1 MMYRLVGQGAARCAL
16 ACLLVIGFMPSAEA
30 AFTATIN
37 GTTIVDGGAGDTD
50 TRVGY
55 IDYKGTVDGYQI
67 ELASSTNNTNPLA
80 NLTTSQLRVV
90 NGTSSVGVDLHV
102 TLSDTFNQPVGYR
115 GTQNMLN
122 TLTRNIVA
130 GLQSSGVVSS
140 TTTGNDGTNS
150 GSTSPVVL
158 TKLPTDSGFSFGSFN
173 RVNEDYTLLQS
184 ILISGL
190 KGNNGVTITA
200 ASYSSSPANL
210 PGNLLGTPAP
220 PAFALLAGGLLTL
233 GLARVRPSRLWR
245 KK

>member
-16 ACLLVIGFMPSAEA
+16 ACLLAIGFMPSAEA

-37 GTTIVDGGAGDTD
+37 GTTIVDNGAGDTD
-50 TRVGY
+50 STVGF
-55 IDYKGTVDGYQI
+55 INFQGTVDGYSI
-67 ELASSTNNTNPLA
+67 RLTSSTNNTDPIA
-80 NLTTSQLRVV
+80 DLTTSQLRIV
-90 NGTSSVGVDLHV
+90 NTTGSTGVDLHV

-140 TTTGNDGTNS
+140 KTTGNDGTNS
-150 GSTSPVVL
+150 GSTSSVVL
-158 TKLPTDSGFSFGSFN
+158 TGIPTDSGFSFGSFN
-173 RVNEDYTLLQS
+173 RVNEDYILLQD
-184 ILISGL
+184 ILITGL
-190 KGNNGVTITA
+190 LGNNGVTITA
-200 ASYSSSPANL
+200 ASFSSSPANL
-210 PGNLLGTPAP
+210 PGNLNAVPAP

-233 GLARVRPSRLWR
+233 GLARVRPWR

>member
-1 MMYRLVGQGAARCAL
+1 
-16 ACLLVIGFMPSAEA
+16 MPSAEA

-37 GTTIVDGGAGDTD
+37 GTSIVDNGAGDTD
-50 TRVGY
+50 SRVGY
-55 IDYKGTVDGYQI
+55 IDFKGTVDGYQI
-67 ELASSTNNTNPLA
+67 ELASSTSNLSPIA

-90 NGTSSVGVDLHV
+90 NASGSVDLNV
-102 TLSDTFNQPVGYR
+102 ALSDTFSQPVGYR

-130 GLQSSGVVSS
+130 GLNSSGVVSS

-150 GSTSPVVL
+150 GSTAPVVL
-158 TKLPTDSGFSFGSFN
+158 TKLPTDSGFSEGSFN

-184 ILISGL
+184 ITISGL
-190 KGNNGVTITA
+190 LVGNGVTITA